1 MRIRESEECGKSE
14 LDLFSIPPTN
24 TQMEESRFDLVK
36 PFSNFK
42 NGTITFEIEGDN
54 QCYIDLSTS
63 ELMITC
69 QIMNGETPITD
80 LTGPQVLGVKT
91 GRPDEITRWD
101 MKTAAI
107 PMVIDGEGKVTKG
120 YTGPV
125 YFTQVE
131 VDKQQKLVDTFDK
144 ANPDSYLGPVNNFLH
159 SLFSQVQVRIGNTEV
174 ENTNSNYP
182 YRAYLE
188 SLLCYSKEQK

>member
-1 MRIRESEECGKSE
+1 
-14 LDLFSIPPTN
+14 
-24 TQMEESRFDLVK
+24 
-36 PFSNFK
+36 
-42 NGTITFEIEGDN
+42 
-54 QCYIDLSTS
+54 
-63 ELMITC
+63 
-69 QIMNGETPITD
+69 MNGETPITD

-101 MKTAAI
+101 MNTAAI

-125 YFTQVE
+125 YFTQAE

-144 ANPDSYLGPVNNFLH
+144 ANPDSYLGHVNNFLH
-159 SLFSQVQVRIGNTEV
+159 SLFSQDQVRIGNTEV
-174 ENTNSNYP
+174 ENTNSYYP

-188 SLLCYSKEQK
+188 SLLCYIRD